1 MLKVQRVA
9 EAVVANIRVHVFGGI
24 LRGAQTETVQAQR
37 VIVVAAVIVVILAA
51 RVHLAE
57 HKLPVVALFAL
68 VVIHRDAA
76 AVVFH
81 LNGMVGIARDGDLL
95 AVALARL
102 INGVRED
109 LEDRV
114 LAAVETV

>member
-24 LRGAQTETVQAQR
+24 LRGAQTETIQAQR

-51 RVHLAE
+51 RVHFA
-57 HKLPVVALFAL
+57 KYKFPVVALFAL

-76 AVVFH
+76 TVVFH

-95 AVALARL
+95 AVALTRL

>member
-1 MLKVQRVA
+1 MQRIA

-24 LRGAQTETVQAQR
+24 LRGAQAETIQAQR

-51 RVHLAE
+51 RIHLAE
-57 HKLPVVALFAL
+57 HKLPVVTLLTL
-68 VVIHRDAA
+68 VVIHRDTA

-81 LNGMVGIARDGDLL
+81 FNGMVGIARDGDLL

-109 LEDRV
+109 LENRV
-114 LAAVETV
+114 LAAVEAV

>member
-1 MLKVQRVA
+1 MLKVQRIA

-24 LRGAQTETVQAQR
+24 LRSAQTETIQAQR
-37 VIVVAAVIVVILAA
+37 VIVVAAVIVVIFAA
-51 RVHLAE
+51 RIHLAE
-57 HKLPVVALFAL
+57 HKLPIVALLTL

-81 LNGMVGIARDGDLL
+81 LHGMVGIARDGDLL

-109 LEDRV
+109 LENRV